1 MKYFGK
7 DFDQYLK
14 GTGEVGYVNQIVH
27 SIVYVKGL
35 PSVRPFEIV
44 IFETGDVGQVLSL
57 TDELIEVLSFNSV
70 AKVGQKVASTGKV
83 LEVPV
88 GEAYL
93 GQTINP
99 LGYGQAKN
107 LKAKEARP
115 VDPDPRGILERK
127 IIDQPL
133 ETGVSVVDLTVPLG
147 KGQRQLV
154 LGDRDTGKT
163 HFLMQLILTQARK
176 GTICIYAGIGK
187 KRGSLARMKNFLKS
201 QGIEKNTLV
210 VASTS
215 RDPAGIIFL
224 TPYTAMTHAEY
235 FRDQKKDVLVVLD
248 DMTVHAKFYRE
259 ITLLLQRFPGRSA
272 YPGDIFYTHA
282 RLMER
287 SGNFAEAS
295 ISCLPVADTVLG
307 DMSGYIQTNLMA
319 MTDGHIFFD
328 IELFNQGRRPA
339 INTFL
344 SVTRV
349 GLQAQTP
356 LIRDLSRQLASFSV
370 EQDRLREFLHF
381 GAELSEEIK
390 RKLSLGSALYELFNQ
405 PPGSVVPINVSIY
418 LVGALWAGFWR
429 QMKLAE
435 TRAEFDKAKKAYE
448 TNAAFRKKL
457 DALITG
463 QKDFGSLVTSLKKS
477 GPLN

>member
-1 MKYFGK
+1 
-7 DFDQYLK
+7 
-14 GTGEVGYVNQIVH
+14 
-27 SIVYVKGL
+27 
-35 PSVRPFEIV
+35 
-44 IFETGDVGQVLSL
+44 
-57 TDELIEVLSFNSV
+57 
-70 AKVGQKVASTGKV
+70 
-83 LEVPV
+83 
-88 GEAYL
+88 
-93 GQTINP
+93 
-99 LGYGQAKN
+99 
-107 LKAKEARP
+107 
-115 VDPDPRGILERK
+115 
-127 IIDQPL
+127 
-133 ETGVSVVDLTVPLG
+133 
-147 KGQRQLV
+147 
-154 LGDRDTGKT
+154 
-163 HFLMQLILTQARK
+163 
-176 GTICIYAGIGK
+176 
-187 KRGSLARMKNFLKS
+187 
-201 QGIEKNTLV
+201 
-210 VASTS
+210 
-215 RDPAGIIFL
+215 
-224 TPYTAMTHAEY
+224 
-235 FRDQKKDVLVVLD
+235 
-248 DMTVHAKFYRE
+248 
-259 ITLLLQRFPGRSA
+259 
-272 YPGDIFYTHA
+272 
-282 RLMER
+282 
-287 SGNFAEAS
+287 
-295 ISCLPVADTVLG
+295 
-307 DMSGYIQTNLMA
+307 MSGYIQTNLMA